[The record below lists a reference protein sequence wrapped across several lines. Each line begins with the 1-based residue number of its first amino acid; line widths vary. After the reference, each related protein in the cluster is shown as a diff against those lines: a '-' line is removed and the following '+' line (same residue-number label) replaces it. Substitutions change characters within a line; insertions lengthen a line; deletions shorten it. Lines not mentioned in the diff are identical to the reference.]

1 MRSARTLFV
10 CLALVC
16 LSVMAANNP
25 RELLKNYRGSEQLPD
40 DLYQTYADFVSAMQ
54 TAEQGN
60 IQKFCLP
67 RSVSFTTE
75 ERPEKVREYG
85 QDINIPFLKKGF
97 HPLIENFR
105 KDSEDVYLIR
115 TGTSALF
122 FVRTQK
128 GGWKLY
134 LYIDKPIY

>member
-1 MRSARTLFV
+1 MRIVKTALV
-10 CLALVC
+10 CLALVF
-16 LSVMAANNP
+16 LSAMAEDNP
-25 RELLKNYRGSEQLPD
+25 RQLLKNYRGNEQMPD
-40 DLYQTYADFVSAMQ
+40 DLYQTYADFVSAMH

-60 IQKFCLP
+60 IQKLCLSH
-67 RSVSFTTE
+67 SVTFTTE
-75 ERPEKVREYG
+75 ERPEKSREYG

-97 HPLIENFR
+97 QPLIENFR

-115 TGTSALF
+115 TGSSALF

-134 LYIDKPIY
+134 RYNDKPIE